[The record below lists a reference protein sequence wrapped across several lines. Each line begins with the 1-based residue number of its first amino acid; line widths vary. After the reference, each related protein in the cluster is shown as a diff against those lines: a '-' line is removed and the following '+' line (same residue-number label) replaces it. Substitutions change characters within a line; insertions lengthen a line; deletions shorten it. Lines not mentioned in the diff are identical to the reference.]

1 MKAPALRR
9 KIRAYAR
16 GDAFLDAAFDY
27 LKKSDYKSMKAALD
41 ASRTAYSTAL
51 KTYQKEDNEAAADNI
66 KNRMKTVATL
76 INAKNW
82 LESNQPSSAAVDL
95 RNLSLK
101 YKNSGGRSAQEYEML
116 RESIEA
122 LAPKIREKKKS

>member
-1 MKAPALRR
+1 MRR
-9 KIRAYAR
+9 EIQAYER
-16 GDAFLDAAFDY
+16 GDAFLDAAFDS

-51 KTYQKEDNEAAADNI
+51 KTYQKEDNEVATDYI
-66 KNRMKTVATL
+66 RNRMKTVATL

-82 LESNQPSSAAVDL
+82 FESNQPSSAAVDL

-101 YKNSGGRSAQEYEML
+101 YKSSGGRSAEEYKLL

-122 LAPKIREKKKS
+122 LAPKIHEKKKS